1 MDLVASDHPIRGVM
15 NVMDR
20 VAHLLLGTSLCRYL
34 SSTAKCALDREPRMA
49 PPSFTLRVLRAALI
63 AALLLIAFGP
73 TFAAAASPTPAAGN
87 PSVAELEQLVQ
98 TLKDDKERQAFVTQ
112 LETLIASHRAVAAK
126 PSEPEDLVSI
136 LSDRINALGDELLAG
151 VAVLVDA
158 PLLLAWTQGQIANEY
173 TRALWGQVAYS
184 LLIVFAAGLVAEWI
198 VHRLL
203 ARVLPRAPALTRKRL
218 AYRALLVVGGLI
230 IEALPVAAFAGVAVA
245 ALAMTIPPFAM
256 ARYALSDLIEATIAV
271 RLILAVA
278 RSVLVPTY
286 ADDNLIPASEET
298 RNYLLIWIRRF
309 TCSGIFGYAL
319 AAATWWLGV
328 PGGIY
333 ALLLKIS
340 GLVLAILG
348 IVFILQNRAVV
359 ARRIEGPDADESAGL
374 NRLRRHVGQIWHVL
388 AIVYIGAIYLAYA
401 LRVEGGSG
409 FILRATL
416 VSIVLIVAARLLVR
430 FIEQRSARGFAVA
443 PDLKARFPELEK
455 RANRYLPILTGLSG
469 AVIYAL
475 AFLLVLQA
483 WDIRSFA
490 WFETGLGRQTAGALL
505 SISVVLAIALAAWE
519 LLAAAIE
526 RHLAGLD
533 TNGAPSRAR
542 RRTLLPLLRTTILCV
557 IVTIA
562 GLTILSQIGVSI
574 APLLAGAGVVGVA
587 VGFVKDVIT
596 GLFILIEDQIAV
608 GDVVDLG
615 KEHKGV
621 VEAISIRTIRL
632 RDQAGAVYT
641 VPFSEVTTVKN
652 MTKDY
657 AYAVARITVA
667 YGEDVDRVTEVLRQ
681 VCDDLNADEELH
693 PWILDPFDYQGI
705 DSLDEFSVALILRVR
720 TVAGKQ
726 FIVGRSLNRLI
737 KIAFEKHGIAMRD
750 PAPVVLARPTIPRGI
765 SASDGH
771 AETEA
776 LLPKRRTA

>member
-1 MDLVASDHPIRGVM
+1 MNIMDSVAR
-15 NVMDR
+15 
-20 VAHLLLGTSLCRYL
+20 LLLGSSFCRYL
-34 SSTAKCALDREPRMA
+34 SSAAKCALDSEPRITPA
-49 PPSFTLRVLRAALI
+49 PSFILRVLRAALI
-63 AALLLIAFGP
+63 AALLVIARVP
-73 TFAAAASPTPAAGN
+73 ELASAASPTPPVGN
-87 PSVAELEQLVQ
+87 SSVAELGQLVQ
-98 TLKDDKERQAFVTQ
+98 TLKDDKERQAFIAQ
-112 LETLIASHRAVAAK
+112 LETLIGAQRAVAAK
-126 PSEPEDLVSI
+126 SADREDLVSV
-136 LSDRINALGDELLAG
+136 LSDRINAIGDEVLAG
-151 VAVLVDA
+151 AAVLVDA
-158 PLLLAWTQGQIANEY
+158 PLLLAWTKGQIDNEY
-173 TRALWGQVAYS
+173 TRALWIQVAYS
-184 LLIVFAAGLVAEWI
+184 LVIVFGVGLVAEWI
-198 VHRLL
+198 VRRLL
-203 ARVLPRAPALTRKRL
+203 ARVLPRAPAPSRSRL
-218 AYRALLVVGGLI
+218 AYRVLLVVGGLI
-230 IEALPVAAFAGVAVA
+230 VETLPVAAFAGVAVA

-256 ARYALSDLIEATIAV
+256 ARYALADVIEATIAV

-278 RSVLVPTY
+278 RAVLIPAY

-309 TCSGIFGYAL
+309 TCWGIFGYAL

-340 GLVLAILG
+340 GLVIAILG

-359 ARRIEGPDADESAGL
+359 TGWIEGPDAAGSAGL

-416 VSIVLIVAARLLVR
+416 VSIVLIVGARLLVR
-430 FIEQRSARGFAVA
+430 FIEQLSTRGFAVA
-443 PDLKARFPELEK
+443 PHLKARFPELEK

-469 AVIYAL
+469 AGVYAL

-483 WDIRSFA
+483 WDIRSFS

-519 LLAAAIE
+519 LLAVAIE

-533 TNGAPSRAR
+533 AHGAPSRAR
-542 RRTLLPLLRTTILCV
+542 RRTLLPLLRTTLLCV
-557 IVTIA
+557 IVAIA

-587 VGFVKDVIT
+587 VGFGSQALVKDVIT
-596 GLFILIEDQIAV
+596 GMFILIEDQIAV
-608 GDVVDLG
+608 GDIVDLG

-632 RDQAGAVYT
+632 RDQAGAVHT

-657 AYAVARITVA
+657 AYAVARITVG
-667 YGEDVDRVTEVLRQ
+667 YGEDVDRVTEILRQ
-681 VCDDLNADEELH
+681 VCDELAADAELQ

-705 DSLDEFSVALILRVR
+705 DSLDEFSVALVLRVR

-737 KIAFEKHGIAMRD
+737 KLAFEKHGISMRD
-750 PAPVVLARPTIPRGI
+750 PAPILFAGPAIPQVTA
-765 SASDGH
+765 ASGGQS
-771 AETEA
+771 EA
-776 LLPKRRTA
+776 LLSKRRTA